1 MGTLLASHLIYE
13 GGELVVEGLDL
24 LLLLL
29 SNPLER
35 WINLQVEGCQ
45 ETLVD
50 SDFMDASSS
59 RGHPTS
65 ISIPSIGSPNSVSY
79 AADTQTT
86 GSAPKAG
93 SGGAVAPTDGDPLVT
108 PKAV

>member
-1 MGTLLASHLIYE
+1 MGTLLPSHLIYE

-24 LLLLL
+24 FLLLL

-65 ISIPSIGSPNSVSY
+65 KSIPAIGSPNSVSY

-86 GSAPKAG
+86 GSTPKAG
-93 SGGAVAPTDGDPLVT
+93 LARAVAPTNGDPLVA

>member
-1 MGTLLASHLIYE
+1 MTLVVETPLAPHLVYE
-13 GGELVVEGLDL
+13 GGELVVEALDL

-29 SNPLER
+29 SNSLER
-35 WINLQVEGCQ
+35 WINLQVQGGE

-65 ISIPSIGSPNSVSY
+65 KSIPTIGSPNSVPY
-79 AADTQTT
+79 AADT
-86 GSAPKAG
+86 
-93 SGGAVAPTDGDPLVT
+93 
-108 PKAV
+108 

>member
-1 MGTLLASHLIYE
+1 MTAASVVEPPLAPHLVYE

-35 WINLQVEGCQ
+35 WVDFQVQGGK

-50 SDFMDASSS
+50 CHFMDASSS

-65 ISIPSIGSPNSVSY
+65 KSIPTIGSPNSVPY
-79 AADTQTT
+79 AANT
-86 GSAPKAG
+86 
-93 SGGAVAPTDGDPLVT
+93 
-108 PKAV
+108 